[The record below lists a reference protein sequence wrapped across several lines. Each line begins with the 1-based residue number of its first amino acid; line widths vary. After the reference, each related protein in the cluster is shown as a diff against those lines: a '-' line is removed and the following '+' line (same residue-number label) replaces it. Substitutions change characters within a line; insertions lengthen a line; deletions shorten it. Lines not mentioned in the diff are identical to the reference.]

1 MANLTLRTVKGT
13 FLEFAEVD
21 SNFSSINNELP
32 DTLLYDS
39 ATSLLTM
46 GRIGTASLVGD
57 FSPIT
62 NALPDTLV
70 FDPITKIVSLGR
82 VGNADITVDLSPLT
96 ERVDIVTTATGL
108 TMGLGLFYHLTN
120 SSQTMT
126 LPTGVSGGERC
137 ELSVRNFTNTTVARN
152 GNKIMG
158 LAEDMTLDYAYATT
172 KFTFI
177 DSAYGWSVHV

>member
-13 FLEFAEVD
+13 SLEFAEVD

-32 DTLLYDS
+32 DS
-39 ATSLLTM
+39 
-46 GRIGTASLVGD
+46 
-57 FSPIT
+57 
-62 NALPDTLV
+62 LV
-70 FDPITKIVSLGR
+70 FDPITKIVSMGR
-82 VGNADITVDLSPLT
+82 IGEADLTIDLSPLT

-108 TMGLGLFYHLTN
+108 TMELGLFYHLTD

-137 ELSVRNFTNTTVARN
+137 ELSVRNFITTVVNRN
-152 GNKIMG
+152 GNNIMG
-158 LAEDMTLDYAYATT
+158 LAEDMTLDYAYATK